1 MKIMTDLLEKLL
13 VLLGSLIISFTL
25 SADISHDEFSNSID
39 GLFDSREN
47 KPGCAVG
54 VIKDGEYIHN
64 KGYGMANLEHDIAIT
79 SDTIFRI
86 GSVSKQFTAM
96 LIALLE
102 ERGKLSFDD
111 EMKQYIPDLYNYK
124 KKVTINHM
132 IHHFSGLGDY
142 TTYND
147 YPDTFKNA
155 IDEEFRWGNED
166 YFSNDEFFNIIKD
179 LPLIRDPETKF
190 WYSNTGYALLG
201 LVAQNISGMTLRE
214 LAQKEIFNPLQMN
227 DSIFNDDV
235 NLIIKNRAD
244 GYSSRKGYKDEYKI
258 NVTNLSWVG
267 DGGLYTSLNDFIK
280 WDQNFYSN
288 KLGMK
293 KLSLIKTM
301 EQSYLETKL
310 NSKNQNLENE
320 KEDQYT
326 YAFAQNLSYFNGLK
340 KWSHSGSWV
349 GWLAHYTRFEEIGFS
364 IVVFCNTDEIDATE
378 INNDIIELYF
388 KLDEN

>member
-1 MKIMTDLLEKLL
+1 MTDLLERLL
-13 VLLGSLIISFTL
+13 VLLGSLIISFNL
-25 SADISHDEFSNSID
+25 SAEISHDGFSNSID